1 MRRKSPLQRA
11 GRIGLYAFLI
21 GTALFFAIPLFIV
34 ILTAL
39 KDGAEA
45 KGASIFALPASPDLE
60 AFATAW
66 SSACIGR
73 DCEGIGGRFWNS
85 VTITVLATGASL
97 VVASLNGFALA
108 LWNLKRAGLVLGLL
122 LVGAFVPYQI
132 MIYPLVRIFAVA
144 GIHQTLGAVVLI
156 HVLFGLPILTLIFR
170 NFYVALPEELIKAAR
185 VDGAGFFQIW
195 LRIVL
200 PMSGN
205 VAIVAGIL
213 SVTGVWNDYLLGLI
227 FAGADWQPMTVAV
240 ASLAATA
247 SSGVPD
253 YPVNMAATLM
263 TALPPLLLYVLTGKY
278 FVRGVTAGAVKG

>member
-1 MRRKSPLQRA
+1 MTRRAPLDRA

-21 GTALFFAIPLFIV
+21 GTAAFFAIPLLIV

-39 KDGAEA
+39 KDGIEA
-45 KGASIFALPASPDLE
+45 KGASIFALPAAPDLD

-85 VTITVLATGASL
+85 VAITVLSTGLSL
-97 VVASLNGFALA
+97 VLASLNGFALA
-108 LWNLKRAGLVLGLL
+108 LWNLRRAGLILGLL

-132 MIYPLVRIFAVA
+132 MIYPLVRLFALA
-144 GIHQTLGAVVLI
+144 GIHQTLAAVVLV

-170 NFYVALPEELIKAAR
+170 NFYVALPSELMKAAR
-185 VDGAGFFQIW
+185 VDGAGFFQVW
-195 LRIVL
+195 RMIVL

-263 TALPPLLLYVLTGKY
+263 TALPPLLLYVLSGKY